1 MKKNFIIAAAILGAL
16 AVLLGAFGAHA
27 LKAVLTTEQLQT
39 YETGVR
45 YHFYHVIALLAAAI
59 LYKEYPT
66 KLLVWAGNFFIA
78 GVVLFSGSLYILSTT
93 TGFKILGPVT
103 PLGGACFITGWL
115 LLGVGCAKKIK
126 NSV

>member
-1 MKKNFIIAAAILGAL
+1 MKKSFILAAAILGAL

-27 LKAVLTTEQLQT
+27 LKDLLTTGQLQT

-59 LYKEYPT
+59 LYKEYPN
-66 KLLVWAGNFFIA
+66 KLIVWAGNFFIA
-78 GVVLFSGSLYILSTT
+78 GIVLFSGSLYMLSTT

-103 PLGGACFITGWL
+103 PVGGACFIAGWL
-115 LLGVGCAKKIK
+115 LLGFGCTKKIK